1 MVEKRQFALG
11 DTVGHSWA
19 AGLYEFGDSRN
30 QESTSESVN
39 GWYAISLYGLAIGDE
54 RIRDLGRLAL
64 ATEIRSS
71 QMYWQITSSKNIY
84 PSPFA
89 DRKVVGILWSTK
101 VDYATFF
108 GANTEFVHCIQM
120 LPFTPISEELLPYEW
135 IIEEYS
141 VLSTAIGNEIE

>member
-1 MVEKRQFALG
+1 M
-11 DTVGHSWA
+11 
-19 AGLYEFGDSRN
+19 
-30 QESTSESVN
+30 
-39 GWYAISLYGLAIGDE
+39 AIGDE

-141 VLSTAIGNEIE
+141 VLSTAIGINNKSGRIHD